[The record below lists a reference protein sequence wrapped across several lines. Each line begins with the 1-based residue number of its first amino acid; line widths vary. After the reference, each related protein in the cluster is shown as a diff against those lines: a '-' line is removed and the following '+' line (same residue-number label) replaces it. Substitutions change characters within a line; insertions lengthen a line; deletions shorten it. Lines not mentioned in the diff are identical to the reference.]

1 MAEEKGL
8 DRQLLRRIVGFLM
21 PYKHWVIIAFLLV
34 LLASFLGPLV
44 PWLIQIAIDDH
55 IVPGDLSGLFNII
68 IILLSVL
75 TLEGILSFANAY
87 FTQWIG
93 QQAIYDVRVRVFRHI
108 QRQSLSFFDTTPIGK
123 LITRT
128 TSDVES
134 LSNVLSAGLVLIMG
148 DLFKLVFIAAFM
160 FSLNWVLAIV
170 TLCVMPLMLI
180 ATVWFKRSVRVQFRT
195 VRAQVARLN
204 SFLQEHVTGMRIVQM
219 FGREEEEMSRFKD
232 INEKH
237 RAAQLKTVFYHSLF
251 WPSVDIIANTAIGL
265 VIWTSGVSAL
275 VGGLT
280 VGVVIAFVQYCRQFF
295 DPIRNL
301 SEQFNMLQ
309 EAMAGAERIFDIL
322 DKDNALPQVEAQTSV
337 EKLDGEIEFQNV
349 WFAYNDLENGE
360 PNWVLRDVSFTVKR
374 GQIAAIVG
382 ATGSGKTTIIS
393 LLMRFY
399 DIQKGKILLDGRDIR
414 SYRLRFL
421 RWRIG
426 LVLQDVFLFSGSV
439 ARNVALDHP
448 DITMDQVKEAAR
460 MIGASEFIERLPHGY
475 DQDVRERGASLSHGQ
490 RQLLSFVRVLAHDP
504 DVLVLDEAT
513 SSIDTETEHTIQR
526 ALETLL
532 QGRTSLIV
540 AHRLSTVRNADVI
553 LVLHKGALRE
563 LGTHEALMAA
573 NGLYRRL
580 YEIQYREQ
588 ESNGLGRDRMDA
600 LSLEKEKTD

>member
-1 MAEEKGL
+1 MAKEKGL
-8 DRQLLRRIVGFLM
+8 DRQLLRRIVGYLM

-34 LLASFLGPLV
+34 LVASFLGPLA
-44 PWLIQIAIDDH
+44 PWLIRIAIDEH
-55 IVPGDLSGLFNII
+55 IVPGDLSGLSLII
-68 IILLSVL
+68 IFLLSAL
-75 TLEGILSFANAY
+75 TLEGVLSFANAY

-93 QQAIYDVRVRVFRHI
+93 QQAIYDVRVRVYRHI
-108 QRQSLSFFDTTPIGK
+108 QRQSLSFFDRTPIGR

-128 TSDVES
+128 TADVES
-134 LSNVLSAGLVLIMG
+134 LSDVLSAGIVLIMG

-170 TLCVMPLMLI
+170 TLCVMPLMLMVTI
-180 ATVWFKRSVRVQFRT
+180 WFKRNVRDQYRT

-204 SFLQEHVTGMRIVQM
+204 SFLQEHVTGMRIVQL

-232 INEKH
+232 INDKH
-237 RAAQLKTVFYHSLF
+237 RAAQLKTVFFHSLF
-251 WPSVDIIANTAIGL
+251 WPAVDIIASTAIGL
-265 VIWTSGVSAL
+265 VIWTSGISAL

-280 VGVVIAFVQYCRQFF
+280 VGVVIAFVQYCGQFF
-295 DPIRNL
+295 EPIRNL
-301 SEQFNMLQ
+301 SDQFNTLQ
-309 EAMAGAERIFDIL
+309 GAMAGAERIFNIL
-322 DKDNALPQVEAQTSV
+322 DKDSALPQVEAQTSV

-349 WFAYNDLENGE
+349 WFAYNNLENGE

-448 DITMDQVKEAAR
+448 DISLDQVKEAAR
-460 MIGASEFIERLPHGY
+460 MIGASDFIERLPDGY
-475 DQDVRERGASLSHGQ
+475 DHDVRERGASLSHGQ

-563 LGTHEALMAA
+563 FGTHEALLAA

-580 YEIQYREQ
+580 YELQYREQ
-588 ESNGLGRDRMDA
+588 ESNGLGRHSMEAISIEEERAD
-600 LSLEKEKTD
+600 